1 MADRALVGPRS
12 LTEVAGGLRSG
23 SADVHELVE
32 AICDRIAEVDPFVHA
47 YVEEPAR
54 RTRLHAEAA
63 ALLARWPEPVD
74 RPELFGVPTA
84 VKDIMRVD
92 DFETRAGS
100 NVPPHVLAGAQA
112 VVVDRLREAGALVVG
127 KSVTAEFASAAPG
140 QTRNPHDLAR
150 TPGGSS
156 SGSAAAVAAGMAVL
170 ATGTQTIGSMVRPA
184 SFCGVVGWKA
194 THGRIPIDGVIA
206 HSPSFDTLG
215 FFGADVDTVL
225 SAARITCDSW
235 AEAAAEAEAEAVD
248 RRPTVGV
255 PIGRYLVQ
263 ADADALVVFGDQCD
277 RLRAAGYDVRDV
289 DVLGDLDEI
298 LAHNLTINRYELART
313 HDAWFDQHRAG
324 YRDITASAID
334 HGRSI
339 SRADYAASMRHLLAL
354 RADLPDRLAKVR
366 ADLLVAPGAVGA
378 APVGIDHTGDPAMA
392 LPWTYAGL
400 PAVSLP
406 GARTSTGMP
415 LGLQLV
421 GPAGSDER
429 LLAAARDMAD
439 VILPR

>member
-1 MADRALVGPRS
+1 MADLSLVGPRS
-12 LTEVAGGLRSG
+12 LTEVAGVLRSG
-23 SADVHELVE
+23 STDVHELVDE
-32 AICDRIAEVDPFVHA
+32 FCDRIAGVDPFVQA

-54 RTRLHAEAA
+54 RTRLHADAA

-84 VKDIMRVD
+84 VKDIVRVEGL
-92 DFETRAGS
+92 ETRAGS
-100 NVPPHVLAGAQA
+100 NVPPHVLAGPPA
-112 VVVDRLREAGALVVG
+112 VLVDRLREAGALVVG

-140 QTRNPHDLAR
+140 KTRNPYDLDR

-225 SAARITCDSW
+225 TAARITCDSW
-235 AEAAAEAEAEAVD
+235 AEAEAEAGAVD
-248 RRPTVGV
+248 RRPTLGV

-263 ADADALVVFGDQCD
+263 ADADALVVFGEQCD

-313 HDAWFDQHRAG
+313 HDAWFEQHRAG
-324 YRDITASAID
+324 YRDITASAIE

-339 SRADYAASMRHLLAL
+339 SRADYAASMRHLTWL
-354 RADLPDRLAKVR
+354 RADMPSRLSAVGI
-366 ADLLVAPGAVGA
+366 DLLVAPGAVGA
-378 APVGIDHTGDPAMA
+378 APLGIDHTGDPAMA

-415 LGLQLV
+415 IGLQLV

-429 LLAAARDMAD
+429 LLGAARDMAD
-439 VILPR
+439 VIRPR